1 MKSEVKDE
9 MGLCPSVVEIYEEKN
24 EGYRYS

>member
-1 MKSEVKDE
+1 MKSEVKGE
-9 MGLCPSVVEIYEEKN
+9 IGLYPSVVGIYEEEN